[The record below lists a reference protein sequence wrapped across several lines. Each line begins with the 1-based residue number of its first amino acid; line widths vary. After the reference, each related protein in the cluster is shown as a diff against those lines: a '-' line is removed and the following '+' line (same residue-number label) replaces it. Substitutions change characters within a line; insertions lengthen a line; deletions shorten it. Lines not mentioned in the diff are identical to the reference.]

1 MISTQPTGGRA
12 TEARHRSAIRYPQ
25 CRRWN
30 LSTGNAM
37 NRLTYIA
44 IGLWLAVIA
53 RAAWILWT
61 TELWLGIIGA

>member
-1 MISTQPTGGRA
+1 
-12 TEARHRSAIRYPQ
+12 
-25 CRRWN
+25 
-30 LSTGNAM
+30 M